1 MTAFVILHYRAID
14 TTRSCVKS
22 IRALAGDKHIVIVD
36 NASPNGTGAVLAE
49 EFAASP
55 DVTVLLHGKNDGFA
69 RGNNVGTRWVYE
81 HLDADFTV
89 VLNNDVEIP
98 QHDFIPQIARIYAQ
112 HPFDLLGPDIVSVF
126 SGIHQSPK
134 TLHGC
139 TLESVR
145 HKRACV
151 ARSKN
156 PILLLLSSGEKNS
169 PAIWRLVQIRNRK
182 KQHIDTTRPAE
193 GVVLHGSCVIFSQ
206 RYLARHPEPFYPNYS
221 TFVTL
226 TGATI
231 RPITT
236 TPEENYKFAIRERV
250 EACIN
255 EHTRAILFT
264 NPGNPTGTILTEEEL
279 KLMADIAKEHNL
291 FIIGDEVY
299 REFVYGGEK
308 LMSLLQLE
316 GYEDNVVVIDSVSKR
331 FSACGARIGCV
342 ITRNAELYNN
352 AMKWCQGRLCASTI
366 DQVASAALYTVGPE
380 YFDAVRKEYKA
391 RRDTLVE
398 GLKKIPGVI
407 YSEPKGAF
415 YVMAKLPVDD
425 AEKFQLFMLEEFDD
439 NGDTLMF
446 TPAESFYKT
455 PHTGV
460 NEIRMAYVINQDALK
475 RSMELLAKGIEAYN
489 NK

>member
-1 MTAFVILHYRAID
+1 MKFSSKIEKCGLSPMRKFAPYANEAAKKGKKLYHLNIGQPDIATPEAYFEA
-14 TTRSCVKS
+14 VKNFS
-22 IRALAGDKHIVIVD
+22 Q
-36 NASPNGTGAVLAE
+36 PVLAYAPSDGVPE
-49 EFAASP
+49 MIDAVVNYYGKIDAP
-55 DVTVLLHGKNDGFA
+55 ITNKQVLITTGGSEAL
-69 RGNNVGTRWVYE
+69 
-81 HLDADFTV
+81 
-89 VLNNDVEIP
+89 
-98 QHDFIPQIARIYAQ
+98 QIA
-112 HPFDLLGPDIVSVF
+112 LS
-126 SGIHQSPK
+126 
-134 TLHGC
+134 C
-139 TLESVR
+139 
-145 HKRACV
+145 
-151 ARSKN
+151 
-156 PILLLLSSGEKNS
+156 IL
-169 PAIWRLVQIRNRK
+169 
-182 KQHIDTTRPAE
+182 DE
-193 GVVLHGSCVIFSQ
+193 GDEIII
-206 RYLARHPEPFYPNYS
+206 PEPFYPNYS

-264 NPGNPTGTILTEEEL
+264 NPGNPTGTVLTEEEL
-279 KLMADIAKEHNL
+279 RLMADIAKEHNL

-308 LMSLLQLE
+308 LMSLLQLK